1 MFLYYQDMG
10 RSSTVLALQRPK
22 DVKFGATAV
31 ALINNHNNL
40 VGVPIHDPDVAW
52 RCGHQ
57 SKIKIYR
64 STECCKEKVPAKR
77 ICVVMLLRLWW

>member
-40 VGVPIHDPDVAW
+40 VGVPIHGPDVAW

-57 SKIKIYR
+57 SKSRY
-64 STECCKEKVPAKR
+64 TGALNAVKR
-77 ICVVMLLRLWW
+77 R